1 MSLNET
7 AILQALGPLLLGVV
21 GWFMRSLM
29 KDVRLTLTSLQES
42 TKDTAKTLVELNTKI
57 LLIER
62 DLKTISQ
69 EMESFHVILD
79 NWPLMKRDLDDL
91 RAESRLMNQV
101 KEDLAVLKRD
111 QQTMWRKID
120 EVKK

>member
-1 MSLNET
+1 VSLNET

>member
-1 MSLNET
+1 
-7 AILQALGPLLLGVV
+7 
-21 GWFMRSLM
+21 M